1 MTAWAVCSTK
11 HQSLKK
17 SLQEYL
23 LFSAKK
29 KRKTTRSS
37 QHSGL
42 MANQWG
48 YIIPNKMFAQY
59 KPTPIISKRKLH
71 QILQV
76 QKLDLISDPQ
86 VQTYRTTVQCCPS
99 ILLLKTFSTILFGEN
114 SLCLEERQKEE

>member
-1 MTAWAVCSTK
+1 M
-11 HQSLKK
+11 KK

-71 QILQV
+71 QILQALKLKNSV